1 MGIENL
7 DVKNYQEI
15 VKNAA
20 ELTSGKLVQERQ
32 VQKARIKAI
41 LNGGSDGIKAL
52 LGNTMETSD
61 ADLLPAPNMLQ
72 SGIDRLA
79 QKISGIP
86 QVRVDVPNDNDSN
99 RSKVRAEK
107 LERIV
112 TNLDDKQNLSLQLA
126 QAARWLPGYG
136 FCAFVITTKRD
147 KNGYFYPSAELRDP
161 YDTFPGNFGPDQQPR
176 EMAVIRRIPRY
187 KLAQIYPEFA
197 EQILKQD
204 DDEGDE
210 VNGDLAAP
218 FMSYENNREQG
229 WEDNTYS
236 GVGIIEYYDQGGT
249 YVVFPERN
257 MILDFIPNVLSTPP
271 FVFMKRV
278 SFDQLKGQYDHVI
291 GLMAMMAKI
300 NIMSAIAMEDSVFTE
315 TNISGE
321 IESGQYR
328 KGRFAVN
335 YLAPGTQVSKP
346 MNNMPYQLFQQIDRL
361 ERQLRMVGGY
371 PVTDDSQSP
380 NSFVTGAGLS
390 ELNSTMSL
398 MINEYREIIKHG
410 LQQMDAKRLELDV
423 LCLIHKDN

>member
-147 KNGYFYPSAELRDP
+147 KNGYFYPSAELRD
-161 YDTFPGNFGPDQQPR
+161 
-176 EMAVIRRIPRY
+176 
-187 KLAQIYPEFA
+187 L
-197 EQILKQD
+197 
-204 DDEGDE
+204 
-210 VNGDLAAP
+210 
-218 FMSYENNREQG
+218 
-229 WEDNTYS
+229 
-236 GVGIIEYYDQGGT
+236 
-249 YVVFPERN
+249 
-257 MILDFIPNVLSTPP
+257 MILSQVTLVLTNNQE
-271 FVFMKRV
+271 KWLLLEEYL
-278 SFDQLKGQYDHVI
+278 D
-291 GLMAMMAKI
+291 I
-300 NIMSAIAMEDSVFTE
+300 NLHRYI
-315 TNISGE
+315 
-321 IESGQYR
+321 
-328 KGRFAVN
+328 
-335 YLAPGTQVSKP
+335 
-346 MNNMPYQLFQQIDRL
+346 
-361 ERQLRMVGGY
+361 
-371 PVTDDSQSP
+371 
-380 NSFVTGAGLS
+380 LS
-390 ELNSTMSL
+390 
-398 MINEYREIIKHG
+398 
-410 LQQMDAKRLELDV
+410 LQTKF
-423 LCLIHKDN
+423 